1 MSTARRLGWA
11 VAALSVVLL
20 VAGAALS
27 AAHGG
32 DGSWLTRIVGSAIVV
47 AFAAAGPLIVGREPR
62 NPIGWLF
69 CEIALAGSLMGFSR
83 GFTELWLDG
92 GGIPDT
98 LGKLSALY
106 GDNSWVPVILPAA
119 TFVLLLF
126 PDGRLLTPRW
136 RPIAWCAGLG
146 IIGVALAAAITPG
159 RLSDYPTVVNPLGVD
174 GPVASVVTAVA
185 VLLIVVAVVGSP
197 LSLVIRFRR
206 ARSEQRQQIK
216 WLALAGTIAAVTMV
230 VAFATYDLV
239 PLHFADAAIMLG
251 VLSLPVAT
259 GIAILRYRLYEVDVV
274 INRTLV
280 YGVLTA
286 LLAGSYLAMALLLQI
301 VLSPG
306 SDLAIAGSTLAVAA
320 LSRPLRQRVQAVVDR
335 RFYRRRYDS
344 RRALESFSVRLRDEV
359 DLDMLE
365 LELRAAVRDTLQ
377 PAHVSVWMRAR

>member
-1 MSTARRLGWA
+1 M
-11 VAALSVVLL
+11 
-20 VAGAALS
+20 
-27 AAHGG
+27 
-32 DGSWLTRIVGSAIVV
+32 
-47 AFAAAGPLIVGREPR
+47 
-62 NPIGWLF
+62 
-69 CEIALAGSLMGFSR
+69 
-83 GFTELWLDG
+83 
-92 GGIPDT
+92 
-98 LGKLSALY
+98 
-106 GDNSWVPVILPAA
+106 LPAA
-119 TFVLLLF
+119 TLVLLLF
-126 PDGRLLTPRW
+126 PDGRLVSRRW
-136 RPIAWCAGLG
+136 RPVVWCAVAG
-146 IIGVALAAAITPG
+146 IAGVALAGATTPG
-159 RLSDYPTVVNPLGVD
+159 PLEDFPAVVNPWGVE
-174 GPVASVVTAVA
+174 GPVASAMRGLA
-185 VLLIVVAVVGSP
+185 FLLILIAVVGSP
-197 LSLVIRFRR
+197 LSLVVRFRR
-206 ARSEQRQQIK
+206 AGPEQRQQIK
-216 WLALAGTIAAVTMV
+216 WLALAGTFATATLV
-230 VAFATYDLV
+230 VAVPAYDVLTADV
-239 PLHFADAAIMLG
+239 ADAAIMLG

-274 INRTLV
+274 IHRTLV